1 MNCEIY
7 VISLSTMLK
16 PFYSMFGELWLGEN
30 TNYYFTATGRIEY
43 WDYPLLSSAEN
54 HLRPPETTGLISL
67 NQNEV
72 FNLTLTLKLVKVYV

>member
-43 WDYPLLSSAEN
+43 HWEILSSAEI

>member
-1 MNCEIY
+1 MHCEIY
-7 VISLSTMLK
+7 VTSLSTMLK

-43 WDYPLLSSAEN
+43 WEISSAEN

>member
-1 MNCEIY
+1 
-7 VISLSTMLK
+7 
-16 PFYSMFGELWLGEN
+16 MFGELWLGEN

-43 WDYPLLSSAEN
+43 QWEILSSAEN
-54 HLRPPETTGLISL
+54 HRPPGTTGLISL

>member
-1 MNCEIY
+1 
-7 VISLSTMLK
+7 
-16 PFYSMFGELWLGEN
+16 MFGELWMGEN

-43 WDYPLLSSAEN
+43 HWEILSSAEI
-54 HLRPPETTGLISL
+54 HLRPPETTAGLISL